1 MAKSRKDS
9 KGRVLRKGET
19 VRSNGTYQYA
29 YTDYYGKRQY
39 VYANDLVTLRQKEEE
54 ILRDKL
60 DGIDSQAARNQ
71 SLNDIYDKYMA
82 TRKDLVSRTY
92 AGYMY
97 QYNAYVR
104 QTIGKRKIKDIRYS
118 DILRF
123 YKSLI
128 EEHNLS
134 IGSAQHIQ
142 MELQVK

>member
-39 VYANDLVTLRQKEEE
+39 VYANYVYANDLVTLRQKEEE

-71 SLNDIYDKYMA
+71 SL
-82 TRKDLVSRTY
+82 
-92 AGYMY
+92 G
-97 QYNAYVR
+97 
-104 QTIGKRKIKDIRYS
+104 
-118 DILRF
+118 
-123 YKSLI
+123 
-128 EEHNLS
+128 H
-134 IGSAQHIQ
+134 
-142 MELQVK
+142 

>member
-54 ILRDKL
+54 ILRDNL

-82 TRKDLVSRTY
+82 TRKDLAPRTY

-123 YKSLI
+123 YKSLM

-134 IGSAQHIQ
+134 IGSVQHI
-142 MELQVK
+142 